1 MKKALNIIYKMLC
14 DTTML
19 FCVTVLLMALFLL
32 NTTTANLT
40 REVILSIFGFS
51 AIFGLSAIFG
61 FIESLPSSFC
71 SILRFILTAVGFVV
85 FVLLSFER
93 TSAQIFVATAFF
105 TVVYWIAF
113 TLIKLI
119 LLPLKKKEEGV
130 EKETEAE

>member
-14 DTTML
+14 DTAIL

-51 AIFGLSAIFG
+51 AIFGLSSALG
-61 FIESLPSSFC
+61 FIESLPVSF
-71 SILRFILTAVGFVV
+71 SAILRFILTAVGFVV
-85 FVLLSFER
+85 FLLLPFER
-93 TSAQIFVATAFF
+93 SSVQIFVATAFF
-105 TVVYWIAF
+105 TVVYWIVFA
-113 TLIKLI
+113 LIKLI
-119 LLPLKKKEEGV
+119 LLPLKDKDV

>member
-32 NTTTANLT
+32 NTTTANLN

-105 TVVYWIAF
+105 AVVYWIVFA
-113 TLIKLI
+113 LIKLI
-119 LLPLKKKEEGV
+119 LLPLKKKDV